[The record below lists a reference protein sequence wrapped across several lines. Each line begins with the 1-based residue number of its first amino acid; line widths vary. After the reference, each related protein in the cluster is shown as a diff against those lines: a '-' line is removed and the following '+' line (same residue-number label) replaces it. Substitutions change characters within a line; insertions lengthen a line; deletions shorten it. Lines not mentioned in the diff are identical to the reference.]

1 MSKDKEKKSYR
12 DNLVSRSHDARTV
25 RKFVAIIVLLF
36 IIILSVTGFLGY
48 KYIATALQPVD
59 PTNDENVDITIPM
72 GSSVSTISNILEE
85 NGIIKDARIFRFY
98 IKFKNEHDFQ
108 AGEYTFTP
116 ATPLDDIIESLK
128 RGKVVAEAIYTIT
141 IPEGKTIEDIAV
153 IFSNILPF
161 EKEDFLETVNDPK
174 YIDKLISMYPTI
186 LSEEILDTDVRTP
199 LEGYLFAATYDFYEE
214 EPTIESVVETMLEK
228 TEEVVSPYQDEIASK
243 DLTVHEALTFA
254 SLLENEARTAEERKK
269 IAGVFYNRLEEGMKL
284 QTDPTVLYALGEHKD
299 RVLYED
305 LEIESPYNTYYIDD
319 LPIGPISNFNENAL
333 EATINPEETEFL
345 YFLHDSDGN
354 IHYAK
359 TLDEHNRLRQQY
371 INEG

>member
-128 RGKVVAEAIYTIT
+128 RGKVVAEAIYTIM